1 MNQVASRTKNSLRNV
16 IFGLGG
22 LIISQLI
29 TFVTKSV
36 FVRLLGAE
44 YNGVNGLFTNI
55 LQVLNLAEL
64 GFATSVAYAL
74 YKPIQEKDE
83 YKQAALM
90 NYFAK
95 AYRIIAVVVAI
106 AGCCCIPFL
115 QYLIAEDISGLPF
128 SLNQLRCYFAMFL
141 ANTVCSYLLAYKRTI
156 ITADQ
161 NNYII
166 SNVDNACNIVL
177 NIVQIILLL
186 IYNNYYAYLAT
197 MIVKTLLNN
206 IILQII
212 ANKKYPYLI
221 KNKKAKLEL
230 QEKRS
235 IIKNVEASFLHRL
248 SVVASNGTASI
259 IISAVVGLV
268 AAGKY
273 SNYLMICSSVN
284 MVIDIV
290 FNSIT
295 ASIGNLC
302 ASETVEAQF
311 KVYKKVRY
319 LAYFCGTFTLVCYIA
334 LFNSFIEFWV
344 GSEMIME
351 TAVVVAIS
359 FNASKWY
366 FRKGVTVFKDAK
378 GMFRDDWFKPIL
390 ETIIGIGLSVGLS
403 YVIGV
408 LGVMLGQIIA
418 TMFIGIPIETFV
430 LFKKGF
436 NKSLT
441 AQFIGL
447 LAALL
452 FAFALAALTYF
463 IASFIP
469 SGVGWFVLRF
479 VFVVVFAAGVFILA
493 TCRTEEFKYYKNLAM
508 TIIKKIVGKIKVKL
522 GKKQPAEV
530 FTAIDAN
537 EQNAEKNV
545 GDENGSKEE
554 AEQEKEDAENCDS
567 EKGENAQSVDNDK
580 QNDGGGDDEQ
590 RR

>member
-530 FTAIDAN
+530 FPAIDAN
-537 EQNAEKNV
+537 EQSVEQNV
-545 GDENGSKEE
+545 GDENGSKEGV
-554 AEQEKEDAENCDS
+554 EQEKEDAENCDS
-567 EKGENAQSVDNDK
+567 EKSENVQSVDNDK
-580 QNDGGGDDEQ
+580 QNDGGGDGE
-590 RR
+590 

>member
-22 LIISQLI
+22 LIFSQLI

-115 QYLIAEDISGLPF
+115 QYLIAEDISELPF

-537 EQNAEKNV
+537 EQNAEKNAS
-545 GDENGSKEE
+545 DENGSKEGVEQKKEE
-554 AEQEKEDAENCDS
+554 AESSDS
-567 EKGENAQSVDNDK
+567 EKSENVQSVDNDK
-580 QNDGGGDDEQ
+580 QNDGGGDDE
-590 RR
+590 

>member
-22 LIISQLI
+22 LIFSQLI

-115 QYLIAEDISGLPF
+115 QYLIAEDTSELPF

-177 NIVQIILLL
+177 NIAQIILLL

-537 EQNAEKNV
+537 EQSVEQNV

-567 EKGENAQSVDNDK
+567 EKSENVQSVDNDK
-580 QNDGGGDDEQ
+580 QNDGGGDDE
-590 RR
+590 

>member
-22 LIISQLI
+22 LIFSQLI

-115 QYLIAEDISGLPF
+115 QYLIAEDTSELPF

-177 NIVQIILLL
+177 NIAQIILLL

-221 KNKKAKLEL
+221 RYKKAKLEL

-248 SVVASNGTASI
+248 NVVASNGTASI

-403 YVIGV
+403 YVVGV

-436 NKSLT
+436 NKSIT

-537 EQNAEKNV
+537 EQSVEQNV

-580 QNDGGGDDEQ
+580 QNDGGGDDE
-590 RR
+590 